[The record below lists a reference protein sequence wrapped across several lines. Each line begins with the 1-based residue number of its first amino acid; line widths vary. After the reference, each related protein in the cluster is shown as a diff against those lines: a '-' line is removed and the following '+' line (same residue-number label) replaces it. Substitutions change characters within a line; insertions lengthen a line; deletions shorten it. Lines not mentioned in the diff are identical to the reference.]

1 MANVTE
7 ALASSGVF
15 DQYLSK
21 HLPAATAGFVFILF
35 AWLAQSFFKNDPL
48 ANVPVVG
55 GQGGAWKKRKEFAAG
70 KGSDYY
76 IEGYRKF
83 KDSIFRVGTLRK
95 RDTICVPPKYLP
107 ELRKLPDDVLSFDE
121 AIHESMQVKYT
132 KIESDT
138 PLVVHTVKASLTP
151 ALPRLNALISDEVVE
166 SMRLELPQSTEWTEV
181 NINAKLLRIIA
192 MASGRVF
199 IGPELCRDERYIDAS
214 INYTIDLMTAVHV
227 VAFLP
232 GPLRPILA
240 RFLPQVK
247 QLNRRIAEAEG
258 VFRPIVDARKQAKA
272 AGGDDYQEPDDML
285 QWMMNAQAKFGQS
298 TNRQLA
304 QNQLGI
310 SFAAIHTTSLT
321 TTNALYWLAAKPELI
336 PILRD
341 DVQKSLLESG
351 GQFSNPALQG
361 MKKLDSFLREV
372 LRCSPLGAGSFSR
385 KVLKAIKLPNGQ
397 VIPQDNVIE
406 IPAGGVNL
414 DDEIFPDAEVFDAL
428 RYYKLRQAKDAA
440 ESGSK
445 AAEVVAN
452 SQFVSVGTSHLTFG
466 YGRHACPGRFF
477 AVNEIK
483 MIMANILCNY
493 EIKLPDG
500 VTERYENIKFGAGS
514 VPDPTKTVM
523 IRKI

>member
-83 KDSIFRVGTLRK
+83 KDSIFRVSTLRK

-240 RFLPQVK
+240 RFLPEVK
-247 QLNRRIAEAEG
+247 QLNRRIAEAE
-258 VFRPIVDARKQAKA
+258 
-272 AGGDDYQEPDDML
+272 
-285 QWMMNAQAKFGQS
+285 
-298 TNRQLA
+298 
-304 QNQLGI
+304 
-310 SFAAIHTTSLT
+310 
-321 TTNALYWLAAKPELI
+321 
-336 PILRD
+336 
-341 DVQKSLLESG
+341 
-351 GQFSNPALQG
+351 
-361 MKKLDSFLREV
+361 
-372 LRCSPLGAGSFSR
+372 
-385 KVLKAIKLPNGQ
+385 
-397 VIPQDNVIE
+397 
-406 IPAGGVNL
+406 
-414 DDEIFPDAEVFDAL
+414 
-428 RYYKLRQAKDAA
+428 
-440 ESGSK
+440 
-445 AAEVVAN
+445 
-452 SQFVSVGTSHLTFG
+452 
-466 YGRHACPGRFF
+466 
-477 AVNEIK
+477 
-483 MIMANILCNY
+483 
-493 EIKLPDG
+493 
-500 VTERYENIKFGAGS
+500 
-514 VPDPTKTVM
+514 
-523 IRKI
+523 